1 MNDTTITLSIGAIA
15 CLYLSLKW
23 CKEQTHE
30 SGWDR
35 MLTIAGALGYSIT
48 AIKLAAWSIWG
59 LPQ

>member
-15 CLYLSLKW
+15 CLYMSLKW
-23 CKEQTHE
+23 WKEQAYE

-35 MLTIAGALGYSIT
+35 ALTVAGALGYSIT
-48 AIKLAAWSIWG
+48 FIKLMSWTIWG